1 MGGGPGGHYGSPV
14 RGQPQGEVP
23 GGPATKAREQANE
36 DEEGHANFVEHFAD
50 TLTGPGELTSAVH
63 DSQETLTDEAPAEGE
78 DEEEEEEEE
87 TPNYWFR
94 IRRMI
99 REPLAE

>member
-1 MGGGPGGHYGSPV
+1 M

-23 GGPATKAREQANE
+23 GGPATKAREQADE

-50 TLTGPGELTSAVH
+50 TLTGPGKLTSAMH
-63 DSQETLTDEAPAEGE
+63 DSQETLTDEAGV
-78 DEEEEEEEE
+78 DDVEEEEQ
-87 TPNYWFR
+87 PNFWFR

-99 REPLAE
+99 REPLVE